1 MSGTDKVPLFVLSK
15 AAKPRCFK
23 NVKSLPTE
31 NDSKAKAWMT
41 GEIFT

>member
-15 AAKPRCFK
+15 AAKPHCFK

-31 NDSKAKAWMT
+31 NDSNAKAWMT